1 MNPQTK
7 KCFLC
12 PDEKVGESKQAS
24 WTVLWTI
31 LPKRERE
38 RERDEIEEE
47 DQEIPIIKPSIR
59 LKNLMDAERFYLY
72 HGENELAKQAKSL
85 MKKSK
90 QFHDAAFKQQ
100 DIRTFFRS

>member
-1 MNPQTK
+1 MSTFRNTESL
-7 KCFLC
+7 FFFVNYLTIMLT
-12 PDEKVGESKQAS
+12 DEV
-24 WTVLWTI
+24 
-31 LPKRERE
+31 
-38 RERDEIEEE
+38 EEE
-47 DQEIPIIKPSIR
+47 DQEIPIIKPSTL